1 VIPMSTQAAIPPLP
15 ADPEEFARFHAA
27 IKPRPEERRWAQ
39 IPWEVDLWAARR
51 QALEL
56 EKPILLWAMNGHPLG
71 CV

>member
-1 VIPMSTQAAIPPLP
+1 MIPVSTQAAIPPIP
-15 ADPEEFARFHAA
+15 ADPEGFARLHAA
-27 IKPRPEERRWAQ
+27 IKPRPEEQRWTK

-51 QALEL
+51 QALEM